1 VRARIGEALQRLRVG
16 RLICSAACG
25 ADQAA
30 LEAAG
35 ELGIPRRVILPFA
48 EAHFRE
54 TSVVDRGAELGPPFD
69 RVMLELKARNA
80 VLTLDYAGG
89 DELAAYTAANEIIL
103 DEAQAFGRAADAAV
117 VAVLVAEAEAA
128 YEGMNDS
135 FAAEAKL
142 RGLPI
147 VWISTKG

>member
-1 VRARIGEALQRLRVG
+1 MRARIGEALQRLRVG

-35 ELGIPRRVILPFA
+35 ELGIARRVILPFA
-48 EAHFRE
+48 ESHFRE

-69 RVMLELKARNA
+69 RVMSELRAQNA
-80 VLTLDYAGG
+80 VLTLDYAG
-89 DELAAYTAANEIIL
+89 DELAAYTAANEMIL
-103 DEAQAFGRAADAAV
+103 DEAQAFGRAAEAAV

-135 FAAEAKL
+135 FAADAKL